1 MGDSMVRRDA
11 AVYDSVRGTLEAAR
25 KKAAVAVNDAM
36 VEAY

>member
-1 MGDSMVRRDA
+1 MDDSMVRRDA